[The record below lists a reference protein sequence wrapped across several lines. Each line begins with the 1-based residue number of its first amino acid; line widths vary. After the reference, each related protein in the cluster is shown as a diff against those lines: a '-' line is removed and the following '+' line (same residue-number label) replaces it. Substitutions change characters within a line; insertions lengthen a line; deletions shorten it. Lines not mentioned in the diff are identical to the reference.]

1 MNSEA
6 TNYELPIV
14 RIQLVRDQPLI
25 SEKQI
30 SCTADAKQLVKNMIS
45 DSDRE
50 IFCILN
56 LRTDGAPLNV
66 NIVSIGSLN
75 SAEVSPRE
83 VFKSSILS
91 NAAGVILFHNHPSGS
106 VKPTKEDYIT
116 TERLVDCGDLL
127 GIPVLDH
134 IVVGGGNDRSYSFVE
149 KGELR
154 KTYEQIK
161 RERRDY
167 ER

>member
-30 SCTADAKQLVKNMIS
+30 SCTGDAKQLVKNMIV

-50 IFCILN
+50 MFCVLN

-66 NIVSIGSLN
+66 NVVSIGNLN
-75 SAEVSPRE
+75 STEVNPRE

-106 VKPTKEDYIT
+106 IKPTKEDYIT

-127 GIPVLDH
+127 GIPVIDH
-134 IVVGGGNDRSYSFVE
+134 IVVGGGNGRSYSFVE
-149 KGELR
+149 KDELR

-161 RERRDY
+161 REKNQH